1 MTRPTV
7 LIADDHPQMLWH
19 VRVLLETDFDVVA
32 TVSDG
37 LAAIEAATLLRPD
50 LALLDI
56 SMPILNGLDTA
67 ARLAEMGSP
76 CRVVLFSMHDDEAFI
91 RAAEDAGA
99 RAYVLKRQISTHLIQ
114 ALRHAL
120 SDNAEFLPPASHE
133 NHGRSVT

>member
-1 MTRPTV
+1 MTRLTV

-19 VRVLLETDFDVVA
+19 VRVLLGPDFDVVA

-67 ARLAEMGSP
+67 SRLAEMGSS
-76 CRVVLFSMHDDEAFI
+76 CRVVFFSMHDDEAFI

-99 RAYVLKRQISTHLIQ
+99 RAYVLKRQIGTHLIE

-120 SDNAEFLPPASHE
+120 IDSAEFLPPASHE
-133 NHGRSVT
+133 NHGRSLT